1 MHNLSSSIIWKH
13 ATELLRRQRNFIFL
27 LEIKERKLPTTL
39 GNSLAIQWL
48 GLRTLTAQEMGSIP
62 SLGTNTPQATT
73 GNHESFQRVRSLP
86 RVQKEKAPCLL
97 PPCCLDPT
105 AHSGFPPTGTLH
117 ISVTLQHKSRPSM
130 LQVQLR
136 ILTPAWSSSALHV
149 TTSASVWAEA
159 KADDRVQY
167 SWQDWQSHLLG
178 ACHHSWRPEVQKLES
193 GQQRAARVLLK

>member
-1 MHNLSSSIIWKH
+1 MARERRANTVGLPKAPVAPQQELADGAVTVH
-13 ATELLRRQRNFIFL
+13 APAPVLGDLRPDSGQLCR
-27 LEIKERKLPTTL
+27 LPADL
-39 GNSLAIQWL
+39 
-48 GLRTLTAQEMGSIP
+48 M
-62 SLGTNTPQATT
+62 T

-86 RVQKEKAPCLL
+86 RVQKEKVPCLL
-97 PPCCLDPT
+97 PPRCLDPT

-136 ILTPAWSSSALHV
+136 ILTPGWSSSALHV

-167 SWQDWQSHLLG
+167 SRQDWQSHLLG